1 MDVFGD
7 KKTSKNISFFE
18 CKICDFKCSKKGDW
32 DRHLTRPKH
41 INLTLGDAIIT
52 TNNIYTCKNCQKKYR
67 SRNGLW
73 CHNKKCIIKNNTTTN
88 NTTTNN
94 TINVIQHSVEEQN
107 NLIQY
112 LMKENTEFKQLMLN
126 KINKCLNL
134 QKNQ

>member
-52 TNNIYTCKNCQKKYR
+52 TNNIYYVFLL
-67 SRNGLW
+67 SL
-73 CHNKKCIIKNNTTTN
+73 
-88 NTTTNN
+88 
-94 TINVIQHSVEEQN
+94 TITITKIQ
-107 NLIQY
+107 
-112 LMKENTEFKQLMLN
+112 TN
-126 KINKCLNL
+126 KISRYRYFY
-134 QKNQ
+134 